1 MNRFGY
7 WRDPLFLAAVS
18 GYGLNRWLIKPLGP
32 PPFRHGYWADLLM
45 IPAALPLVLW
55 LQRLSGLRPHDQ
67 SPSGS
72 EIALHLAGWSV
83 ICEFV
88 GPQWGHH
95 GMGCSGVRRRRSCG
109 VPLVESFRATSLP
122 PHRMSFDTLAPYY
135 RNLEFALAGGL
146 PQRCRTAFLA
156 AAADSRRAV
165 LLGNGPGRFL
175 GGTLANESARRRDL
189 RRAQRTHDRRGPKT
203 THAIRTRPRQIR
215 ARGRADLTGA
225 APRV

>member
-95 GMGCSGVRRRRSCG
+95 GTADGWDVVAYLWWNRSG
-109 VPLVESFRATSLP
+109 
-122 PHRMSFDTLAPYY
+122 
-135 RNLEFALAGGL
+135 
-146 PQRCRTAFLA
+146 PQVSRRTA
-156 AAADSRRAV
+156 
-165 LLGNGPGRFL
+165 
-175 GGTLANESARRRDL
+175 
-189 RRAQRTHDRRGPKT
+189 
-203 THAIRTRPRQIR
+203 
-215 ARGRADLTGA
+215 
-225 APRV
+225 